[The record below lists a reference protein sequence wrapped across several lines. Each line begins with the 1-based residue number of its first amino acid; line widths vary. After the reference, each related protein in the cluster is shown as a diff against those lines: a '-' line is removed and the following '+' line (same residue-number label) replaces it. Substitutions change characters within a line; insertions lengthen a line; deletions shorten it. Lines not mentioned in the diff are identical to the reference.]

1 MRVVIGYAG
10 LDPGCEQRLRISG
23 RLLQRQNIDTE
34 IVPWS
39 GARCDIL
46 VAASADPGA
55 RAAAETCAS
64 AAIPVI
70 DLGDDDLRPEF
81 PFRQHLPL
89 RALAHRYVIAIQA
102 ALRARIEQGAP
113 SRPEPEEAMPE
124 TSSLFDVLSRT
135 GTDTDD
141 VIASLG
147 DLRLRVERRRHRIV
161 VNDPETIAQ
170 AASRFCDPGWSLAR
184 PGLELVKR
192 GAVTMGLEAFLVRCT
207 NACAERLPPFPNAQ
221 YRLRD
226 WPDLGA
232 APDLVH
238 VLEMVGWL
246 INHPAT
252 PQQLV
257 EVTRQS
263 TTAVS
268 AALWGFH
275 MADLLERMPQS
286 RPVLAAA
293 PAASTSHGARRGWG
307 SLLTG
312 LARRFGLSG

>member
-39 GARCDIL
+39 GASCDIL
-46 VAASADPGA
+46 VAASADQSA

-70 DLGDDDLRPEF
+70 DLCDEVRSPEL

-102 ALRARIEQGAP
+102 ALRARIEQGSP
-113 SRPEPEEAMPE
+113 SRTAPEQAMPE
-124 TSSLFDVLSRT
+124 TSSLFDLLSRT
-135 GTDTDD
+135 GADTDD

-161 VNDPETIAQ
+161 VNDPDAIAK
-170 AASRFCDPGWSLAR
+170 AASRFCDPGWALTR

-192 GAVTMGLEAFLVRCT
+192 GAITVGLEAFLVRCT
-207 NACAERLPPFPNAQ
+207 NACADRLPPFPHAH
-221 YRLRD
+221 YRLSD

-246 INHPAT
+246 INHHGT
-252 PQQLV
+252 PQQLT
-257 EVTRQS
+257 EVTGQS
-263 TTAVS
+263 ATAVS

-275 MADLLERMPQS
+275 MAELLERMPQAT
-286 RPVLAAA
+286 PVAM
-293 PAASTSHGARRGWG
+293 PMTSISTHVPRRGWG

-312 LARRFGLSG
+312 LARRFGLSA

>member
-1 MRVVIGYAG
+1 MRIVIGYAG

-23 RLLQRQNIDTE
+23 RLLKRQNIDTE

-39 GARCDIL
+39 GASCDIL
-46 VAASADPGA
+46 VAASADRSA
-55 RAAAETCAS
+55 RQAAETCAS

-70 DLGDDDLRPEF
+70 DLGDATPTSVL

-102 ALRARIEQGAP
+102 ALRARIDQDRPGRLETP
-113 SRPEPEEAMPE
+113 SVLPE

-135 GTDTDD
+135 SADTDD

-147 DLRLRVERRRHRIV
+147 DLRLRIERRRHRVV
-161 VNDPETIAQ
+161 VNDPETLMQ
-170 AASRFCDPGWSLAR
+170 AASRFCDPGWTLSR
-184 PGLELVKR
+184 PGLELIKR
-192 GAVTMGLEAFLVRCT
+192 DATTMGLEAFLIRCT
-207 NACAERLPPFPNAQ
+207 NACAERLPPFSDGR
-221 YRLRD
+221 YRLCD

-246 INHPAT
+246 INHAASPRQLAEAT
-252 PQQLV
+252 G
-257 EVTRQS
+257 QS
-263 TTAVS
+263 SAAVS
-268 AALWGFH
+268 AGLWGFH
-275 MADLLERMPQS
+275 LAELLERLPQ
-286 RPVLAAA
+286 PMAATTSA
-293 PAASTSHGARRGWG
+293 LTASHARRSWG

-312 LARRFGLSG
+312 LARRFGLSA